1 MELAPFGEIVGR
13 RPGVLR
19 AVRVQM
25 ELAPFCYVHR
35 VFGHFLAG
43 QGYAN
48 RGGMSGFSDAE
59 WEAMR
64 QRAEELRREKRADQ
78 LRHPRTQ
85 RRYPGA
91 HSRAHSPRRS
101 LNTCAAGGADDAYPA
116 HECEPAHAYDR
127 RIHRKVCERDGA

>member
-1 MELAPFGEIVGR
+1 MELAPFRKIVDMRPGVLRAVRVQMELAPFGEIVGT

-19 AVRVQM
+19 AMQVQM

-59 WEAMR
+59 WEEMR
-64 QRAEELRREKRADQ
+64 QRAEELRREKGPTSYAIQELNDDTRARIRE
-78 LRHPRTQ
+78 LI
-85 RRYPGA
+85 RRA
-91 HSRAHSPRRS
+91 VH
-101 LNTCAAGGADDAYPA
+101 
-116 HECEPAHAYDR
+116 
-127 RIHRKVCERDGA
+127 